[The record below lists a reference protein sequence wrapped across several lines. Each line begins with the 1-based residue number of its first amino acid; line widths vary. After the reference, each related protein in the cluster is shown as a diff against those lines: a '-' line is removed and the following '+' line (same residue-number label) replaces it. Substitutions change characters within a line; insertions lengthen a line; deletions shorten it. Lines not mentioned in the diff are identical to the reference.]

1 MRSNISLLV
10 GFALV
15 VGTIQA
21 AEPAGPSAA
30 EVKLRE
36 GLKNTMLQL
45 RAVQTEK
52 AALEASKAELEAK
65 VAALTEQV
73 ETMGKQLA
81 SDKETS
87 DKRVADLTERLVTR
101 GNEAMHFQ
109 QDLDKS
115 NAAYKQAADL
125 AAKKESERAKLASE
139 KIVLERKVADQQV
152 KNAAMFKIGTEVL
165 DRYAKFGLGTA
176 VTAREPFVGLTRV
189 KLQNLVQDYGDKLV
203 DQKIKP

>member
-52 AALEASKAELEAK
+52 AAIEASKAELEAK

-125 AAKKESERAKLASE
+125 AAKKESAKLASE